1 MKALIKLAKELDFN
15 NEVEYFDYC
24 IDSHINGNFI
34 QCKRLFKDMKKE
46 DRKLFI
52 SYLNGQVQYNG
63 LLPTRNFYFELL

>member
-1 MKALIKLAKELDFN
+1 MKALIKLAKELDFD

-24 IDSHINGNFI
+24 IDSHINGNFT

-52 SYLNGQVQYNG
+52 SYLNGQAQYNG

>member
-15 NEVEYFDYC
+15 NELEYFDYC
-24 IDSHINGNFI
+24 IDSHINGNFT

-52 SYLNGQVQYNG
+52 SYLNGQAQYNG